1 VSPEEDRS
9 HPETAGA
16 RIVLGLGNPG
26 RRYASTRHNVGFRAV
41 ERLAADLRVRLRT
54 GIIGDAAEAA
64 VAELGGRPL
73 VIARPLTF
81 MNNSGEAA
89 GRLAA
94 RFGAEPRDFIV
105 VYDDVALPLGTI
117 RIRPSGRSAGQKGM
131 ESIIRA
137 LGTGDIPRVRM
148 GILGERADED
158 LADYVLDP
166 FLPAEREAA
175 EEMIE
180 RASRAVLCIL
190 EEGVAPAMN
199 LYNRRGDTPD

>member
-1 VSPEEDRS
+1 MSLEEDRS
-9 HPETAGA
+9 RPETAGA

-26 RRYASTRHNVGFRAV
+26 RRYANTRHNVGFRAV
-41 ERLAADLRVRLRT
+41 ERLAAELHVRLRS
-54 GIIGDAAEAA
+54 GIVGDAAEAA
-64 VAELGGRPL
+64 LAELGGREL
-73 VIARPLTF
+73 VIAKPLTF
-81 MNNSGEAA
+81 MNNSGDAA

-94 RFGAEPRDFIV
+94 RFDARPRDFIV
-105 VYDDVALPLGTI
+105 VYDDVALPLGAI

-137 LGTGDIPRVRM
+137 LGTSDIPRVRM
-148 GILGERADED
+148 GILGERTDED

-166 FLPAEREAA
+166 FLPAEREPA

-180 RASRAVLCIL
+180 RATRAVLCIL

-199 LYNRRGDTPD
+199 LYNRRGDAPD